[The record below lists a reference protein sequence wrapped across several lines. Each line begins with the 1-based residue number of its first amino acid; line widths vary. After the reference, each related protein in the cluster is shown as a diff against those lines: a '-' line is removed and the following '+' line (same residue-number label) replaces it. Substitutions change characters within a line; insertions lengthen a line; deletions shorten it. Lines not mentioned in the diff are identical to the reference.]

1 MKWFLLCLFLLGLIS
16 LVIWLFR
23 KKLSQVLNFALR
35 IVGGF
40 LAIYFVNL
48 CLSYQQISVKVG
60 YNPVSAL
67 TLGTLGI
74 SGFFLLYG
82 IALGKIL

>member
-1 MKWFLLCLFLLGLIS
+1 MKWFFLGLFLLGIVS
-16 LVIWLFR
+16 LTVWLFR

-48 CLSYQQISVKVG
+48 CLNYQQISVKVG

-67 TLGTLGI
+67 TLGILGV